1 MPTIHMDL
9 IWVNAALGQLTQEKE
24 EIRVTLNNLK
34 AEVDSIESG
43 KWVGSAA
50 EKFFSEYGELNGR
63 LTAQIDALELLIGRM
78 KQEIV
83 EWEAMAAK
91 LA

>member
-9 IWVNAALGQLTQEKE
+9 IWVNAVLGQLTQNKE
-24 EIRVTLNNLK
+24 EIQVTLKNLK
-34 AEVDSIESG
+34 TEVDSIDG
-43 KWVGSAA
+43 DKWVGPAA

-63 LTAQIDALELLIGRM
+63 LITQIDALELLIGRM

>member
-9 IWVNAALGQLTQEKE
+9 IWINAVLGQLIQNKE
-24 EIRVTLNNLK
+24 EVQETLDNLK
-34 AEVDSIESG
+34 AEVDSISK

-50 EKFFSEYGELNGR
+50 GEFFAEYEGLHDR
-63 LTAQIDALELLIGRM
+63 LMARIDALELLIGRM
-78 KQEIV
+78 KQEIT
-83 EWEAMAAK
+83 EWETMAAK

>member
-9 IWVNAALGQLTQEKE
+9 IWVNAVLGQLIQNKE
-24 EIRVTLNNLK
+24 EIQVTLDNLK
-34 AEVDSIESG
+34 AEVVSINK

-50 EKFFSEYGELNGR
+50 DEFFAEYEGLHDR
-63 LTAQIDALELLIGRM
+63 LVVRIDALELLIGRM
-78 KQEIV
+78 RQEIT
-83 EWEAMAAK
+83 EWEAIAAK

>member
-1 MPTIHMDL
+1 MPTVHMDL
-9 IWVNAALGQLTQEKE
+9 IWVNAVLGQLTQDEG
-24 EIRVTLNNLK
+24 EIRDTLNNLK
-34 AEVDSIESG
+34 AEVDSIDGS
-43 KWVGSAA
+43 KWVGPAAA
-50 EKFFSEYGELNGR
+50 EFFSEYGELNGR
-63 LTAQIDALELLIGRM
+63 LSTQIDALELLIGRM